1 MKGRRVFQYAIVCAA
16 ALLTAAPMAFAYSD
30 EARLPFVGKPG
41 ELPLEVALRF
51 AKNRLGED
59 GRFEYAALKAIQTS
73 KPEAFDQ
80 ASITLIREGLMDD
93 SVKGVRQ
100 RFELSREENVW
111 TLRAVKE
118 DFSCRRGRKGW
129 GLQPC
134 P

>member
-1 MKGRRVFQYAIVCAA
+1 MLAA
-16 ALLTAAPMAFAYSD
+16 APTAFAYSD
-30 EARLPFVGKPG
+30 EARLPFAGQPG

-59 GRFEYAALKAIQTS
+59 GRFEYATLKVVQTS
-73 KPEAFDQ
+73 RPEAFDR
-80 ASITLIREGLMDD
+80 AGITLIREGMMDD

-100 RFELSREENVW
+100 RFALSREENVW

-129 GLQPC
+129 GLKPC
-134 P
+134 L

>member
-1 MKGRRVFQYAIVCAA
+1 MLRSAMVCVAGMLAA
-16 ALLTAAPMAFAYSD
+16 APAAFAYSD
-30 EARLPFVGKPG
+30 EARLPFAGQPG

-59 GRFEYAALKAIQTS
+59 GRFEYATLKVVQTS
-73 KPEAFDQ
+73 QPEAFDR
-80 ASITLIREGLMDD
+80 AGITLIREGLMDD

-118 DFSCRRGRKGW
+118 DFSCWRGRKGW
-129 GLQPC
+129 GLKPC

>member
-1 MKGRRVFQYAIVCAA
+1 MLKIAMACMVG
-16 ALLTAAPMAFAYSD
+16 ALAAPAWAYTD
-30 EARLPFVGKPG
+30 EGRLPFAGQPG

-51 AKNRLGED
+51 AKDRLGED
-59 GRFEYAALKAIQTS
+59 GRFEYATLKVIQTS

-80 ASITLIREGLMDD
+80 AGITLIREGLMDD

-118 DFSCRRGRKGW
+118 DFSCWRGRKGW
-129 GLQPC
+129 GVKAC